1 MLPALGQLFDNL
13 PALLPQTVVCYGHA
27 YCYVTEKWPQQLQVL
42 RSICQKKSLGL

>member
-13 PALLPQTVVCYGHA
+13 PALLPQTVACYGHA

-42 RSICQKKSLGL
+42 RSICQKKSRGL